1 MTATNYYEIDG
12 RGIPP
17 TVGNPPVKSESV
29 EILRKVTR
37 GWRLLFQAFFLL
49 LIFMMVNMYC
59 LAQQGCYSRLGKDTL
74 TIGNSLIERKFIW
87 NKGNLITYSLSD
99 KKVQKTWFNKNKKPD
114 FSLGPEAQV
123 QDGRY
128 ELFARQEDAI
138 KIAAHETIVSFSIG
152 SLEVKRI
159 YRITAQSPS
168 IVCETYLKG
177 KMLEIGGGP
186 SVNAADQKNI
196 EFIEDMKVKGA
207 VPVLDQLKLE
217 GFHWQSKTVEFFD
230 VTDWNNNL
238 VVEHKFIPYRKRT
251 HRGNLLFA
259 HNQEQQSGFFF
270 LKEAP
275 SSNVQLGYSGQ
286 DFTTEFGHFEVNGL
300 GLTAKDIHVDEW
312 RKAYTVVI
320 GVYSGKEVNQL
331 QALRNYQKTI
341 RKNEP
346 QRDEMVMMNTWGD
359 RSQDAKVNEQFSL
372 LELEAAARLGITH
385 FQIDDGWQGGKSPNS
400 ALAKGSFKNIW
411 DNPNYWKPDSVKYP
425 NGLDPIVKRGKAL
438 GIEICLW
445 FNPSIQHDY
454 ADWQKDASAMI
465 ELYRE
470 HGIRTF
476 KIDGLSIP
484 NKQSEINLI
493 KMFDQVLHETKK
505 EAVFNLD
512 ATAGRRGG
520 YHLFT
525 EYGNIFLENRY
536 TDWQNYYPYWTLRN
550 LWQLSKYVPAEKL
563 QIEFL
568 NKWRNTGKYGHDIF
582 APSKYSFEYLFASTM
597 AGQPLAWFEGTGLP
611 KEALKIGPLIASYK
625 SVQHDFHQGTIL
637 PIGEEPSGRSW
648 TGFQS
653 IHKERGYFIFFREN
667 TPENTGTLETWLPE
681 NVRIQLKPLLG
692 HGKSVIQKTGRRGA
706 LEIALPTMNDFV
718 MYSYTILK

>member
-1 MTATNYYEIDG
+1 MTATNYYEIDR
-12 RGIPP
+12 RGFPQ
-17 TVGNPPVKSESV
+17 TFGNPPLKVVSMNTLKKIYHDWTLTIKS
-29 EILRKVTR
+29 
-37 GWRLLFQAFFLL
+37 FLL
-49 LIFMMVNMYC
+49 LLTLITVGTPS
-59 LAQQGCYSRLGKDTL
+59 LAQDGCYSRLDQDTL
-74 TIGNSLIERKFIW
+74 TIGNALIERKFIW
-87 NKGNLITYSLSD
+87 NKGNLVTYSLSD
-99 KKVQKTWFNKNKKPD
+99 KKGQKTWFNKNKNPD
-114 FSLGPEAQV
+114 FFIQADAVAQN
-123 QDGRY
+123 GRC
-128 ELFARQEDAI
+128 ELFVRQEDAI
-138 KIAAHETIVSFSIG
+138 KVVAQETIISFSIG
-152 SLEVKRI
+152 ALEVKRI

-177 KMLEIGGGP
+177 QMLGIAAGQ
-186 SVNAADQKNI
+186 SANAADQKNI
-196 EFIEDMKVKGA
+196 EFTEDMKVKGA

-217 GFHWQSKTVEFFD
+217 GFHWQSKAVEFFD

-259 HNQEQQSGFFF
+259 HNQEQEAGFFF

-275 SSNVQLGYSGQ
+275 SSSVQLGYSGQ

-300 GLTAKDIHVDEW
+300 GLTAKDIRADEW

-320 GVYSGKEVNQL
+320 GVYSGEEVNQL
-331 QALRNYQKTI
+331 QALRTYQKTI

-372 LELEAAARLGITH
+372 LELEAAAKLGITH
-385 FQIDDGWQGGKSPNS
+385 FQIDDGWQSGKSPNS

-411 DNPNYWKPDSVKYP
+411 DNPNYWKADTVKYP
-425 NGLDPIVKRGKAL
+425 NGLDPIVKRGKTL

-445 FNPSIQHDY
+445 FNPSIQQDY
-454 ADWQKDASAMI
+454 ADWEKDASAMI
-465 ELYRE
+465 ELYRKY
-470 HGIRTF
+470 GIRTF

-484 NKQSEINLI
+484 NKQSEINLS
-493 KMFDQVLHETKK
+493 KMFNQVLQETKN

-568 NKWRNTGKYGHDIF
+568 NKWRNTGKYGDDPF
-582 APSKYSFEYLFASTM
+582 APAKYSFEYLFASTM

-611 KEALKIGPLIASYK
+611 DEALKIGPVIAKYK
-625 SVQHDFHQGTIL
+625 KIQHDFHQGTIL

-653 IHKERGYFIFFREN
+653 IQKERGYFIVFREN
-667 TPENTGTLETWLPE
+667 NPESKGILETWLPE
-681 NVRIQLKPLLG
+681 NVRIELKPLFG
-692 HGKSVIQKTGRRGA
+692 HGKPIIQKTGRKGS
-706 LEIALPTMNDFV
+706 LKIELPAINDFV
-718 MYSYTILK
+718 MYSYKILR